1 MGPTALP
8 TLSQGLFS
16 HDSGT
21 STLGDTVSVL
31 VDFISTTE
39 RDQVPRTEP
48 SSDYDRRQLV
58 RVGSPPGSPPGARPM
73 DNLRA
78 KDEHQCARTAGH
90 FHGSK
95 GLRNPCARSG
105 HLDLNRQR
113 NSQGTCEPSWGHPL
127 QGSNEGGSEVRP
139 LGGGPLSINTSGPYL
154 RRSESHSRLSQS
166 GTSRPLRMVHFSST
180 VSRSDSSFRTPNG
193 GSIRQCHQPP
203 AASVLHQVPLSR
215 GRGGGCPS
223 ESVASR
229 STSLCLSAS
238 QPAFQ
243 GGTEVDPGTR
253 GTDTHRSLLEPSPLV
268 RRSQISVGG
277 ASLAD
282 SRRTAGSQAGTA
294 GTSRSALVPSH
305 RVAIERELMTKLPLS
320 AGAIAT
326 IQAARRA
333 STTRIYEATWRAF
346 SLWCGR
352 QLVSPTSAS
361 IPCVIE
367 FLQEG
372 LVSGLSPNTLRRQ
385 VAALST
391 VLSGSSSEPLS
402 RDSLIR
408 QFLRGATNIRPPT
421 IHRYPSW
428 DLPKVLRAL
437 TGPPFEPLRDV
448 SLKYLSF
455 KVAFLVAV
463 TSARRISEMAA
474 LSIRKELCI
483 FHQDRVV
490 LRLDP
495 SFIPKVNSVFHR
507 AQEVVLPNFCP
518 NPRHP
523 LEKRWHTLDVRRA
536 LKVYVSR
543 TATFRRSDALFV
555 SFLPA
560 SLGLKISSTTLG
572 RWIRACI
579 SAAYEASDLP
589 VPRRITAHSTRSAAT
604 SAAWSTRA
612 SIEEICRAAAWTSP
626 SPFVRHYRLD
636 TFASADAAFG
646 RRVLQGVHSTS

>member
-1 MGPTALP
+1 
-8 TLSQGLFS
+8 
-16 HDSGT
+16 
-21 STLGDTVSVL
+21 
-31 VDFISTTE
+31 
-39 RDQVPRTEP
+39 
-48 SSDYDRRQLV
+48 
-58 RVGSPPGSPPGARPM
+58 
-73 DNLRA
+73 
-78 KDEHQCARTAGH
+78 
-90 FHGSK
+90 
-95 GLRNPCARSG
+95 
-105 HLDLNRQR
+105 
-113 NSQGTCEPSWGHPL
+113 
-127 QGSNEGGSEVRP
+127 
-139 LGGGPLSINTSGPYL
+139 
-154 RRSESHSRLSQS
+154 
-166 GTSRPLRMVHFSST
+166 MVHLAST
-180 VSRSDSSFRTPNG
+180 VSGSGPPFRPPNG

-203 AASVLHQVPLSR
+203 ATSVLLQVSLSR
-215 GRGGGCPS
+215 GRGGRCPA
-223 ESVASR
+223 ESVASQ
-229 STSLCLSAS
+229 STPLCLSSS
-238 QPAFQ
+238 QPASQ
-243 GGTEVDPGTR
+243 SGTEVTPGTR
-253 GTDTHRSLLEPSPLV
+253 RTDSHRSFLEPSPLV
-268 RRSQISVGG
+268 RRSQISVSG

-282 SRRTAGSQAGTA
+282 TRRAVGSQTGTA

-305 RVAIERELMTKLPLS
+305 RVAIEREFMTRLPLS

-352 QLVSPTSAS
+352 QLISPTSAS
-361 IPCVIE
+361 VPCVIE

-372 LVSGLSPNTLRRQ
+372 FVSGLSPNTLRRQ

-391 VLSGSSSEPLS
+391 VLSGSSSDPMS
-402 RDSLIR
+402 RDPLIR
-408 QFLRGATNIRPPT
+408 QFLRGATNIRPPA

-437 TGPPFEPLRDV
+437 TGPPFEPLQDV

-523 LEKRWHTLDVRRA
+523 LEQRWHTLDVRRA

-560 SLGLKISSTTLG
+560 SLGSKISSTTLG

-612 SIEEICRAAAWTSP
+612 SIEEICRAAAWTLP